1 MDLRDVEVQGLHHQ
15 VLEVLVNIN
24 VVELG
29 KNTEQDQDLAHLMNV
44 AAEDDEAPV
53 DHQKIA
59 LKLRRLRETESAVVA
74 KRNQAQILA
83 VMQIAFHWEQKKA
96 EANLVCY
103 KQQELLV
110 S

>member
-1 MDLRDVEVQGLHHQ
+1 MHHR

-29 KNTEQDQDLAHLMNV
+29 KNTEQDQDLAHLMNA
-44 AAEDDEAPV
+44 AAEDDEVPV

-59 LKLRRLRETESAVVA
+59 LKLRRLRETENAVVA

-83 VMQIAFHWEQKKA
+83 VMQIAFHWEQKRA
-96 EANLVCY
+96 EANLAWH
-103 KQQELLV
+103 KQQEVLV